1 MLYRDEFIKAKTP
14 SPPILPRLSELQQQ
28 AGNLTPNTSDV
39 KSILRPSGTPG
50 SGNGGRLIISV
61 IIFDKLT
68 EDL

>member
-14 SPPILPRLSELQQQ
+14 SPPILPRLNELQQ

-39 KSILRPSGTPG
+39 KGILRPSGTPG
-50 SGNGGRLIISV
+50 SGNGGRLTISV